1 MSIAKKL
8 PEIAC
13 TAGEKMQIE
22 TTATKHAARIETR
35 TLGSHTQ
42 FLQKAKNQSL
52 CGKGFLNRI
61 AHFII
66 LRFAAEQ

>member
-35 TLGSHTQ
+35 TTELWVRIPS
-42 FLQKAKNQSL
+42 FYKKLKIRACAEKVSL
-52 CGKGFLNRI
+52 TELP
-61 AHFII
+61 I
-66 LRFAAEQ
+66 L